1 MNTENMGRI
10 LVVDD
15 EVEVM
20 ETLCE
25 MLELHGYRTAGFNNG
40 PDALRE
46 LKARECDLLITDLIM
61 PGMDGITLLNACLE
75 IDPHLVG
82 IVMTGQGSVKTA
94 VAAMK
99 TGAFDYILKPF
110 KLNTILAVLFRAISV
125 RRLKSENIELRGAV
139 AMYELTRAVSVTTD
153 LAVIA
158 DKVADAA
165 MEQCRADEVSILLPA
180 GNNGELYIAAVRGE
194 GRDCLKG
201 ERVGTGEGIA
211 GWVAARQETLSLEGE
226 ITDTRFKPLYPRA
239 DIKAA
244 LSIPMMAG
252 GKFVGVMN
260 VNTTRRRS
268 FTPGHMKALTIMAGI
283 AASSLENALLFK
295 QLSEAEKNYRNIFE
309 NAVEGIFQAATDG
322 RFLTANPSLANML
335 GYSSPTDLLSSVKD
349 IRRQVYADGS
359 RYDESRRRL
368 EEGEELRG
376 FESQVYRKD
385 GSVIW
390 VSMSARRIKE
400 LSGRT
405 VCYECAVE
413 DITERKHAEE
423 SQRLAILI
431 LELLNR
437 SDEKLNPIHEILLLL
452 KIYSGVG
459 AVGIRLRDG
468 EGFPYYETIGLPENF
483 EEECR
488 VCGQNGSGEAARGP
502 SDAMRLECMCDDVLN
517 GRTDPSYPFF
527 TGGGSFW
534 TNSTSG
540 LALPALGKGPDS
552 VAGGIRCTEEGYESL
567 ALIPLRFQ
575 RETIGL
581 LQFSDKV
588 PNRFSAEMIEFFE
601 GIGASIGIALA
612 RKKAEETLRESE
624 ERYRIAIEHSND
636 GIAIVQGD
644 EHIYVNRKFVEM
656 FGYDRPDELVGKPIS
671 MIVDPRDREGL
682 AEINRGRREGLP
694 VPGKYEFRGVRKN
707 GECIYVEVSAANT
720 LYHGEIVSLAYFRDV
735 TYRKKAEE
743 ELRSSYEQ
751 VRKTM
756 GSAIQAMS
764 VTVEMRDPYTSGH
777 QKRVSLLARGIAE
790 EMGMTDH
797 EVEGIRVAGIIHD
810 IGKISVP
817 AEILSKP
824 ARLSDIEFDLIKCHS
839 QSGFDILR
847 ELEFPWPLAEIVLQ
861 HHERLDGSG
870 YPKHLKNGTILP
882 QARIIAVADVVE
894 AIASH
899 RPYRPALGVDVAL
912 REIEEKKDILYDPA
926 VVDTCL
932 RLFKEKGFTFTE

>member
-1 MNTENMGRI
+1 MVLENMGRI

-40 PDALRE
+40 ADALEE
-46 LKARECDLLITDLIM
+46 LKAREFDLLITDLVM
-61 PGMDGITLLNACLE
+61 PGMDGITFLNACLE

-82 IVMTGQGSVKTA
+82 IVMTGQGTVKTA

-110 KLNTILAVLFRAISV
+110 KLNTILAVLFRAMSV

-153 LAVIA
+153 LALIA
-158 DKVADAA
+158 DKVAEAA
-165 MEQCRADEVSILLPA
+165 MEQCRADEVSVLLPT
-180 GNNGELYIAAVRGE
+180 GNDGELYIAAVRGN
-194 GRDCLKG
+194 GRDSLAGK
-201 ERVGTGEGIA
+201 RIAAGEGIA
-211 GWVAARQETLSLEGE
+211 GWVAASREGLALEGE
-226 ITDTRFKPLYPRA
+226 VKDTRFKPLHPRP

-244 LSIPMMAG
+244 VSMPMMAG

-260 VNTTRRRS
+260 VNNTRRRS
-268 FTPGHMKALTIMAGI
+268 FTPGQMKALTIMAGI
-283 AASSLENALLFK
+283 AAPSLENALLFK
-295 QLSEAEKNYRNIFE
+295 QLSEAERNYRNIFE

-322 RFLTANPSLANML
+322 RFLTANPALANML
-335 GYSSPTDLLSSVKD
+335 GYSSPADLLSSVTD
-349 IRRQVYADGS
+349 IRRQVYVDGA

-376 FESQVYRKD
+376 FETEIYRKD
-385 GSVIW
+385 GSTIW
-390 VSMSARRIKE
+390 VSMSARRIMD
-400 LSGRT
+400 LSGKT
-405 VCYECAVE
+405 ACYECAVE
-413 DITERKHAEE
+413 DITERKQAEE
-423 SQRLAILI
+423 S
-431 LELLNR
+431 
-437 SDEKLNPIHEILLLL
+437 
-452 KIYSGVG
+452 
-459 AVGIRLRDG
+459 
-468 EGFPYYETIGLPENF
+468 
-483 EEECR
+483 
-488 VCGQNGSGEAARGP
+488 
-502 SDAMRLECMCDDVLN
+502 
-517 GRTDPSYPFF
+517 
-527 TGGGSFW
+527 
-534 TNSTSG
+534 
-540 LALPALGKGPDS
+540 
-552 VAGGIRCTEEGYESL
+552 
-567 ALIPLRFQ
+567 
-575 RETIGL
+575 
-581 LQFSDKV
+581 
-588 PNRFSAEMIEFFE
+588 
-601 GIGASIGIALA
+601 
-612 RKKAEETLRESE
+612 LRESE

-636 GIAIVQGD
+636 GIAIVQGS

-656 FGYDRPDELVGKPIS
+656 FGYNHPDELVGKPVS
-671 MIVDPRDREGL
+671 MVVHPEDRQAL
-682 AEINRGRREGLP
+682 AEINLGRREGVP
-694 VPGKYEFRGVRKN
+694 VSGKYEFRGLRKN
-707 GECIYVEVSAANT
+707 GESIYVEVSSANT
-720 LYHGEIVSLAYFRDV
+720 LYHGRIVSLAYFRDV

-743 ELRSSYEQ
+743 ELRTSYEQ

-777 QKRVSLLARGIAE
+777 QKRVSQLARGIAV

-824 ARLSDIEFDLIKCHS
+824 ARLSEIEFDLIKCHS

-870 YPKHLKNGTILP
+870 YPKHLENGTILP

-899 RPYRPALGVDVAL
+899 RPYRPALGVEVAL
-912 REIEEKKDILYDPA
+912 REIEEKKDILYDGN

-932 RLFKEKGFTFTE
+932 RLFREKGFAFNE

>member
-1 MNTENMGRI
+1 MGAGILSIRIHRGTHVITENNMGSI

-15 EVEVM
+15 EMEVM

-25 MLELHGYRTAGFNNG
+25 MLELHGYRTAGFTNG

-46 LKARECDLLITDLIM
+46 LKTREYDLLITDLVM
-61 PGMDGITLLNACLE
+61 PGMDGITFLNACLE
-75 IDPHLVG
+75 IDPDLVG

-110 KLNTILAVLFRAISV
+110 KLNTILAVLIRAMSV
-125 RRLKSENIELRGAV
+125 RRLKSENIELKGAV
-139 AMYELTRAVSVTTD
+139 AMYELTRALSVTTD

-165 MEQCRADEVSILLPA
+165 MEECRADEVSVLLPT
-180 GNNGELYIAAVRGE
+180 GKNGELYIAAVRGA
-194 GRDCLKG
+194 GRNFLAG
-201 ERVGTGEGIA
+201 ERIETGEGIA
-211 GWVAARQETLSLEGE
+211 GWVAVRHETVALEGE
-226 ITDTRFKPLYPRA
+226 VKDVRFQPLHPRA

-260 VNTTRRRS
+260 VSTTRRRS
-268 FTPGHMKALTIMAGI
+268 FAPGQMKALTIMAGI
-283 AASSLENALLFK
+283 AAPSLENALLFK

-309 NAVEGIFQAATDG
+309 NAVEGIFQATIDG
-322 RFLTANPSLANML
+322 RFLTANPALANML
-335 GYSSPTDLLSSVKD
+335 GYSSSADLLSSVTD
-349 IRRQVYADGS
+349 IRRRIYVDAS
-359 RYDESRRRL
+359 KYDESRRRL

-376 FESQVYRKD
+376 FETQVYRRD
-385 GSVIW
+385 GSIIW
-390 VSMSARRIKE
+390 VSMSARRIKD

-405 VCYECAVE
+405 ACYECAVE

-423 SQRLAILI
+423 S
-431 LELLNR
+431 
-437 SDEKLNPIHEILLLL
+437 
-452 KIYSGVG
+452 
-459 AVGIRLRDG
+459 
-468 EGFPYYETIGLPENF
+468 
-483 EEECR
+483 
-488 VCGQNGSGEAARGP
+488 
-502 SDAMRLECMCDDVLN
+502 
-517 GRTDPSYPFF
+517 
-527 TGGGSFW
+527 
-534 TNSTSG
+534 
-540 LALPALGKGPDS
+540 
-552 VAGGIRCTEEGYESL
+552 
-567 ALIPLRFQ
+567 
-575 RETIGL
+575 
-581 LQFSDKV
+581 
-588 PNRFSAEMIEFFE
+588 
-601 GIGASIGIALA
+601 
-612 RKKAEETLRESE
+612 LRESE

-636 GIAIVQGD
+636 GIAIVRGD

-656 FGYDRPDELVGKPIS
+656 FGYDRPDELVGKPVA
-671 MIVDPRDREGL
+671 MVVDPDDREAL
-682 AEINRGRREGLP
+682 TRINLGRREGLP
-694 VPGKYEFRGVRKN
+694 GPGKYEFKGLRKN
-707 GECIYVEVSAANT
+707 GESIYVEVSAANT
-720 LYHGEIVSLAYFRDV
+720 LYHGQIVSLAYFRDV
-735 TYRKKAEE
+735 TYRRKAEE
-743 ELRSSYEQ
+743 ELRTSYEQ

-790 EMGMTDH
+790 EMGMTDQ
-797 EVEGIRVAGIIHD
+797 EIEGIRVAGIIHD

-839 QSGFDILR
+839 QSGFDILK

-899 RPYRPALGVDVAL
+899 RPYRPALGVEVAL
-912 REIEEKKDILYDPA
+912 SEIDEKKDILYDA
-926 VVDTCL
+926 DVADTCL
-932 RLFKEKGFTFTE
+932 KLFKERGFTFSE

>member
-1 MNTENMGRI
+1 MTTENLGRV

-25 MLELHGYRTAGFNNG
+25 MLEVHGYRTAGFSNG
-40 PDALRE
+40 PDALKELRVRE
-46 LKARECDLLITDLIM
+46 YDLLITDLVM
-61 PGMDGITLLNACLE
+61 PGMDGITFLNACLE

-110 KLNTILAVLFRAISV
+110 KLNTILVVLFRAMSV
-125 RRLKSENIELRGAV
+125 RRLKSENIELRGTV

-165 MEQCRADEVSILLPA
+165 MEQCRADEVSVLLPS
-180 GNNGELYIAAVRGE
+180 GNDGELYVAAVRGE
-194 GRDCLKG
+194 GRDFLTG
-201 ERVGTGEGIA
+201 QRIAAGEGIA
-211 GWVAARQETLSLEGE
+211 GWVASGHEGLTLEGE
-226 ITDTRFKPLYPRA
+226 VRDNRFKPLYPRS
-239 DIKAA
+239 DLKAA

-252 GKFVGVMN
+252 GKFVGVLN
-260 VNTTRRRS
+260 VNTIRRRS
-268 FTPGHMKALTIMAGI
+268 FTPGQMKALTIMAGI
-283 AASSLENALLFK
+283 AAPSLENALLFR

-322 RFLTANPSLANML
+322 RFLTANPALANML
-335 GYSSPTDLLSSVKD
+335 GYSSPDELLSLITD
-349 IRRQVYADGS
+349 IRLQIYVDGA

-368 EEGEELRG
+368 EKGEELRG
-376 FESQVYRKD
+376 FETQVYRKD
-385 GSVIW
+385 GSAIW
-390 VSMSARRIKE
+390 VSMSARRIRD
-400 LSGRT
+400 LSGGT
-405 VCYECAVE
+405 ACYECAVE

-423 SQRLAILI
+423 S
-431 LELLNR
+431 
-437 SDEKLNPIHEILLLL
+437 
-452 KIYSGVG
+452 
-459 AVGIRLRDG
+459 
-468 EGFPYYETIGLPENF
+468 
-483 EEECR
+483 
-488 VCGQNGSGEAARGP
+488 
-502 SDAMRLECMCDDVLN
+502 
-517 GRTDPSYPFF
+517 
-527 TGGGSFW
+527 
-534 TNSTSG
+534 
-540 LALPALGKGPDS
+540 
-552 VAGGIRCTEEGYESL
+552 
-567 ALIPLRFQ
+567 
-575 RETIGL
+575 
-581 LQFSDKV
+581 
-588 PNRFSAEMIEFFE
+588 
-601 GIGASIGIALA
+601 
-612 RKKAEETLRESE
+612 LRESE
-624 ERYRIAIEHSND
+624 ERYRIAIEQSND
-636 GIAIVQGD
+636 GIAIVRGS

-656 FGYDRPDELVGKPIS
+656 FGYDRPDELVGKPVA
-671 MIVDPRDREGL
+671 MVVDPMDRDALAGINPGRPEGVP
-682 AEINRGRREGLP
+682 A
-694 VPGKYEFRGVRKN
+694 PGKYEFRGIKKN
-707 GECIYVEVSAANT
+707 GESIYVEASAANT

-735 TYRKKAEE
+735 TYRRKAEE
-743 ELRSSYEQ
+743 ELRTSYEQ

-764 VTVEMRDPYTSGH
+764 MTVEMRDPYTSGH
-777 QKRVSLLARGIAE
+777 QKRVSLLARGIAA

-797 EVEGIRVAGIIHD
+797 EVEGIRIAGIIHD

-824 ARLSDIEFDLIKCHS
+824 ARLSEIEFDLIKCHS

-899 RPYRPALGVDVAL
+899 RPYRPALGIEVAL
-912 REIEEKKDILYDPA
+912 REIEEKKNILYDEDA
-926 VVDTCL
+926 VDMCV
-932 RLFKEKGFTFTE
+932 RLFKEKGFTFNE